1 MPAYADAE
9 QFYTIMDEGFQ
20 RMAADPQA
28 LTDFQRRRMAVL
40 LRTAAPETAT
50 LIDGRVDP
58 VQISFGAAAG
68 KADLALMMPGDLLH
82 EILME
87 RASIKSSFMSGNI
100 QVSGNVFR
108 AMQLADLF
116 HQIQRVYPQVRRDLG
131 FDGVA
136 TQAAGQTLVE

>member
-1 MPAYADAE
+1 MPAYVDAE
-9 QFYTIMDEGFQ
+9 QFYTIMDQGFQ

-28 LTDFQRRRMAVL
+28 LADFQRRRMSVL
-40 LRTAAPETAT
+40 LQTTAPETAT
-50 LIDGRVDP
+50 LIDGRANP

-68 KADLALMMPGDLLH
+68 KTDLGLTMPGDLLH

-87 RASIKSSFMSGNI
+87 RASIKSSFMSGSI

-131 FDGVA
+131 IDGV
-136 TQAAGQTLVE
+136 

>member
-1 MPAYADAE
+1 MTAYVDAE
-9 QFYTIMDEGFQ
+9 QFYTIMDQGFQ

-28 LTDFQRRRMAVL
+28 LADFQRRRMSVL
-40 LRTAAPETAT
+40 LRTTAPETAT
-50 LIDGRVDP
+50 LIDGRANP
-58 VQISFGAAAG
+58 VQISFGAADG
-68 KADLALMMPGDLLH
+68 KTDLGLTMPADLLH

-87 RASIKSSFMSGNI
+87 RASIKSSFMSGSI

-131 FDGVA
+131 IDGV
-136 TQAAGQTLVE
+136 